1 MMTILKQTWRIHL
14 LGSRVEPLV
23 LALFAGSVL
32 ALAAAAQQTCEPPT
46 VEPAEKAAGKAEF
59 RWLSLTNGGL
69 EINGLPWFKEN
80 GGELMRLPV
89 RLKSTFRK
97 EVWSLAQCPSG
108 GRIRFRTDS
117 AILAIR
123 LEYSSPPNMA
133 NMQAF
138 GQTGV
143 DLYLDG
149 AYVSSAV
156 GDAEAKRGKIY
167 ETVLFNLSGQP
178 RTEREVTLYL
188 PLYKP
193 VKVLGIGVDE
203 AAKLAKAKPF
213 ATAKPVIFY
222 GTSITQGGCA
232 SRAGMSY
239 EAMLGRKLNLD
250 FVNLGFSG
258 NGLGEP
264 EVARAVS
271 EIDAC
276 AYVLDFGANHKTGA
290 AMREAYEPFLDYLRK
305 EHPAVPI
312 VVMTPLYTSREL
324 RMPVLKADWH
334 ERREFIEGVVR
345 RRIGAGDTNLFLVD
359 GAKLLGA
366 TPGDG
371 LVDGGHPNDLGF
383 YWVAENLAPT
393 LRKVLAM
400 PQPDRSVTK

>member
-1 MMTILKQTWRIHL
+1 
-14 LGSRVEPLV
+14 
-23 LALFAGSVL
+23 
-32 ALAAAAQQTCEPPT
+32 
-46 VEPAEKAAGKAEF
+46 
-59 RWLSLTNGGL
+59 
-69 EINGLPWFKEN
+69 
-80 GGELMRLPV
+80 
-89 RLKSTFRK
+89 
-97 EVWSLAQCPSG
+97 
-108 GRIRFRTDS
+108 
-117 AILAIR
+117 
-123 LEYSSPPNMA
+123 
-133 NMQAF
+133 
-138 GQTGV
+138 
-143 DLYLDG
+143 
-149 AYVSSAV
+149 
-156 GDAEAKRGKIY
+156 
-167 ETVLFNLSGQP
+167 
-178 RTEREVTLYL
+178 
-188 PLYKP
+188 
-193 VKVLGIGVDE
+193 
-203 AAKLAKAKPF
+203 
-213 ATAKPVIFY
+213 
-222 GTSITQGGCA
+222 
-232 SRAGMSY
+232 MSY

-290 AMREAYEPFLDYLRK
+290 VMREAYEPFLDYLRK

-383 YWVAENLAPT
+383 YWVAENLTPT